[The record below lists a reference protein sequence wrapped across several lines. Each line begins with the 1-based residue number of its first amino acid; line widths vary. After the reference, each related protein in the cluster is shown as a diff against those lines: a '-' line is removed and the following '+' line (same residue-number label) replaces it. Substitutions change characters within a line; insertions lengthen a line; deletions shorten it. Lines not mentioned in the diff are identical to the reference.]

1 MTPRRRKLLL
11 GFAGVLAAPGQ
22 SLGQTAKP
30 IPRVTIVFSGTR
42 DAQSARLAAFVEGM
56 REQGYAD
63 GRNVAL
69 DVRYADGKLDR
80 LPEIVRELL
89 ERKPD
94 VIVLAGSQAIWAAK
108 KATSTVPIVMV
119 SVADPVGQGLIASL
133 ARPGGNVTGL
143 AILTE
148 LLVSKRLE
156 LLREV
161 FPKTL
166 RVGHLVNSK
175 NPVTVIL
182 RKQNEIAAAKLG
194 IEMREFDAGNS
205 AELDSALAAIAT
217 QRPHAVTVFEDAL
230 FFNFRKKIADF
241 LLQNRIPSIH
251 GFRESAIEGGLMSYT
266 VNFDE
271 NYRKSATFVHKIL
284 KGAKP
289 GELPVEQP
297 TRFEL
302 MVNLN
307 TAKALGVTI
316 PRSVLLRADQVIE

>member
-1 MTPRRRKLLL
+1 MTPRRRTLLL

-22 SLGQTAKP
+22 SLGQASKAV
-30 IPRVTIVFSGTR
+30 PRVAIVFSGTSE
-42 DAQSARLAAFVEGM
+42 AQAARLAAFVQGM

-63 GRNVAL
+63 GRNFAL

-94 VIVLAGSQAIWAAK
+94 VIVTAGSQAIWVAK
-108 KATSTVPIVMV
+108 KATSTVPIVMA

-148 LLVSKRLE
+148 SLASKRLE

-166 RVGHLVNSK
+166 RFGHLLNLK
-175 NPVTVIL
+175 NPAIAII
-182 RKQNEIAAAKLG
+182 RKQTETAATILG
-194 IEMREFDAGNS
+194 IELREFDAGNS

-217 QRPHAVTVFEDAL
+217 QRPHAVTVIEDAL
-230 FFNFRKKIADF
+230 FFNYRRKIVDS
-241 LLQNRIPSIH
+241 LSQNRIPSIH

-271 NYRKSATFVHKIL
+271 NYRKSATYVHKIL

-297 TRFEL
+297 THFEL
-302 MVNLN
+302 LVNLK
-307 TAKALGVTI
+307 TAKALGVKI
-316 PRSVLLRADQVIE
+316 PPSVLLRADKVIE